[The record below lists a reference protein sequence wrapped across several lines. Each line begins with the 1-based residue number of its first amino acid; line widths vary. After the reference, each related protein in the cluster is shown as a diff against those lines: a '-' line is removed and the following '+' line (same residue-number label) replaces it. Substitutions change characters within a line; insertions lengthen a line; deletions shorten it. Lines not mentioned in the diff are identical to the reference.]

1 MILESEGKESVASVN
16 ILSTQISISLFV
28 GWLLEL
34 DESISHASSEKFK
47 GLKKMII
54 KLICKFVNTRNSRI
68 IIWFNSWCRVPAAK
82 QIFSLFSSFMQAFS

>member
-34 DESISHASSEKFK
+34 DESISHASSEKCK
-47 GLKKMII
+47 GLKKII
-54 KLICKFVNTRNSRI
+54 KINL
-68 IIWFNSWCRVPAAK
+68 
-82 QIFSLFSSFMQAFS
+82 